1 MVLKKKNRTLFV
13 LFYIL
18 FALSA
23 HATHL
28 QWQGSY
34 ELARKR
40 AQAEGKNILVFLVHN
55 KNEKIRKVIRESFMN
70 QPYIE
75 KMNAKFVAVIVE
87 KGTRQSYPLEL
98 LYIQTYPALFFLSV
112 EELFLCKP
120 LEGVIT
126 PAKVSQKISECN

>member
-1 MVLKKKNRTLFV
+1 MALKKKNRALLY

-40 AQAEGKNILVFLVHN
+40 AQEENKNILVFLVHE
-55 KNEKIRKVIRESFMN
+55 KNEKTGKVILKNFMN

-75 KMNAKFVAVIVE
+75 KMNTEFIAVIVE
-87 KGTRQSYPLEL
+87 KGTRQSYPIEL
-98 LYIQTYPALFFLSV
+98 LYTQTYPALFFLSV
-112 EELFLCKP
+112 EELFLCRP

-126 PAKVSQKISECN
+126 PAKISHKLSECN

>member
-1 MVLKKKNRTLFV
+1 MALQNKNKTLLF
-13 LFYIL
+13 LFYI
-18 FALSA
+18 FFVLSA

-34 ELARKR
+34 ELARQQ
-40 AQAEGKNILVFLVHN
+40 AQEEDKNILVFLVQD
-55 KNEKIRKVIRESFMN
+55 KNEKTRKVILESFMN

>member
-1 MVLKKKNRTLFV
+1 MALKKKNRALLF
-13 LFYIL
+13 LFCIL

-40 AQAEGKNILVFLVHN
+40 AQAENKNILVFLVYE
-55 KNEKIRKVIRESFMN
+55 KNEKTGKMILKNFMN

-75 KMNAKFVAVIVE
+75 KMNTEFIAVIVE
-87 KGTRQSYPLEL
+87 KGTRQSYPIEL
-98 LYIQTYPALFFLSV
+98 LYTQTYPALFFLSA
-112 EELFLCKP
+112 EELFLCRP

-126 PAKVSQKISECN
+126 PSKVSQKLSECN

>member
-1 MVLKKKNRTLFV
+1 MTFQNPSRTLLF
-13 LFYIL
+13 LFYIF

-23 HATHL
+23 HATHI

-34 ELARKR
+34 ELARKS
-40 AQAEGKNILVFLVHN
+40 AQTENKNILVFLVKDN
-55 KNEKIRKVIRESFMN
+55 NEKIRKVIQKNFMN

-75 KMNAKFVAVIVE
+75 KMNAKFVAVIVQ
-87 KGTRQSYPLEL
+87 KGTRQSYPIEL
-98 LYIQTYPALFFLSV
+98 LYTQTDPVLFFLSA

-126 PAKVSQKISECN
+126 PLKVSQKLSECN